1 VIALVSALMARP
13 WLMKLIGA
21 GLLIGGV
28 MFAIHRYGDAK
39 ILEGQYKERIAKYGQ
54 LEIELLANQK
64 VVADKLTSLEEIN
77 RKDIQI
83 SVEAE
88 TQIRADIDSLER
100 QLMTKLAELAK
111 LREQRDTQI
120 DNMPPA
126 ELPDQIRS
134 QSRRLAEQPQPP
146 DD

>member
-54 LEIELLANQK
+54 LEIDLLKNQK
-64 VVADKLTSLEEIN
+64 EVSDKLTALEEAN
-77 RKDIQI
+77 RRDIQI
-83 SVEAE
+83 SEAAE
-88 TQIRADIDSLER
+88 TRIRADIDSLER
-100 QLMTKLAELAK
+100 QLMMKLAELAK
-111 LREQRDTQI
+111 LREERDTQI

-126 ELPDQIRS
+126 ELPAEIRTR
-134 QSRRLAEQPQPP
+134 SRRLAEQPQPP